1 MVRVP
6 FLEALDQRVLVCDGA
21 MGTMLYAKGIFLNR
35 SFDELNLTQPDL
47 VAEVHQAYIRAGA
60 DVIESNT
67 FGANRIKLGAFGLA
81 DRVEAINL
89 QGAKTARHAARDQVY
104 VAGAIGPLGIR
115 IEPWGKTGVDEA
127 EELFREQ
134 ARALVEGGV
143 DLFVLETFRD
153 VNEIGA
159 AIRAV
164 RSVCALPIV
173 AQVTTEE
180 DGNSLDGAAPESFV
194 PDLER
199 LGAEVVGLNCSV
211 GPAAMLE
218 TLERM
223 AQVATVKLSAQPN
236 AGRPREIEGR
246 NIYLCSP
253 EYMASYAKRFINN
266 GVRLVG
272 GCCGTTP
279 DHIRHIKMAVR
290 ALAPAEARTSR
301 VRPEARPDAAG
312 ITVVNRPAP
321 ADPIARAEK
330 SRMANG
336 LARGSFVISVE
347 LLPPRGFRAEA
358 LVEQARQLR
367 IHGVDLVNI
376 PDGPRAGARM
386 SAMSAAVLVQQQ
398 AGIETIL
405 HYACRD
411 RNLLGMQSDLLG
423 AHSMGVR
430 NLLLV
435 TGDPP
440 QIGDYPDATGVFDVD
455 SIGLTNMVTRLNG
468 GFDIGGQSIGLPTA
482 FHIGVAANP
491 GAFDPEEE
499 VRRFAYKVEAGAE
512 FAITQPVFDARELAR
527 FLARVE
533 GFRIPVLAAVA
544 PLESLRHAEFL
555 ANEVPGV
562 QVPAEVVERMARAEA
577 GGGAAAEGLAIAR
590 EIAAEIRPMVQGIQI
605 STAAGSVETA
615 LGVIEATA

>member
-1 MVRVP
+1 MTRTS
-6 FLEALDQRVLVCDGA
+6 FLEELDKRVLVCDGA

-35 SFDELNLTQPDL
+35 SFDELNLTQADL
-47 VAEVHQAYIRAGA
+47 VAEVHQAYVRAGA
-60 DVIESNT
+60 DVIETNT

-81 DRVEAINL
+81 ERVHAVNL
-89 QGAKTARHAARDQVY
+89 QGARIARHAAREQVY

-127 EELFREQ
+127 QELFREQ
-134 ARALVEGGV
+134 ARGLVEGGV

-180 DGNSLDGAAPESFV
+180 DGNSLDGAAPEDFV

-218 TLERM
+218 TIERM
-223 AQVATVKLSAQPN
+223 ARVATVRLSAQPN

-246 NIYLCSP
+246 HIYLCSP
-253 EYMASYAKRFINN
+253 EYMASYARRFINN

-279 DHIRHIKMAVR
+279 EHIRHIKMAVR
-290 ALAPAEARTSR
+290 GLEPAEKKTA
-301 VRPEARPDAAG
+301 VAFPRPGDAKPSAPVAAPVARP
-312 ITVVNRPAP
+312 
-321 ADPIARAEK
+321 EK

-336 LARGSFVISVE
+336 LARGTFVISVE
-347 LLPPRGFRAEA
+347 LLPPRGFRAES

-367 IHGVDLVNI
+367 IHGVDLVNV

-386 SAMSAAVLVQQQ
+386 SAVSAAVLVQQQ
-398 AGIETIL
+398 TGLETIL

-423 AHSMGVR
+423 AHSMGIR
-430 NLLLV
+430 NLLLI

-440 QIGDYPDATGVFDVD
+440 QVGDYPEATGVFDVD
-455 SIGLTNMVTRLNG
+455 SIGLTNVVTRLNR
-468 GFDIGGQSIGLPTA
+468 GFDIGGQSIGMPTA

-491 GAFDPEEE
+491 GAFDSDEEI
-499 VRRFAYKVEAGAE
+499 RRFQFKVEAGAE
-512 FAITQPVFDARELAR
+512 FAITQPVFDIAELR
-527 FLARVE
+527 QFLSRID
-533 GFRIPVLAAVA
+533 GIRIPVLASLV
-544 PLESLRHAEFL
+544 PLESLRHAEFM
-555 ANEVPGV
+555 ANELPGV
-562 QVPAEVVERMARAEA
+562 RVPDAVVERMRHAEA
-577 GGGAAAEGLAIAR
+577 GGRAAAEGLAIAR
-590 EIAAEIRPMVQGIQI
+590 ETAAEIRPLVQGLQI
-605 STAAGSVETA
+605 TTAAGSVETA
-615 LGVIEATA
+615 LRVIEAAGV